1 MHGEKE
7 RGQRPRKL
15 PTAGGMFDGE
25 KNLSPPDY
33 EFVTAPPQRT
43 YTGYGGRNG
52 QQAISGSKF
61 MSGSRQEGSGPSSG
75 AFSQPVSMKG
85 SAMGR
90 EGAGG
95 IMNQICNLN

>member
-33 EFVTAPPQRT
+33 EFVTAPQRT
-43 YTGYGGRNG
+43 YTGYGGRN
-52 QQAISGSKF
+52 A
-61 MSGSRQEGSGPSSG
+61 
-75 AFSQPVSMKG
+75 
-85 SAMGR
+85 
-90 EGAGG
+90 
-95 IMNQICNLN
+95 